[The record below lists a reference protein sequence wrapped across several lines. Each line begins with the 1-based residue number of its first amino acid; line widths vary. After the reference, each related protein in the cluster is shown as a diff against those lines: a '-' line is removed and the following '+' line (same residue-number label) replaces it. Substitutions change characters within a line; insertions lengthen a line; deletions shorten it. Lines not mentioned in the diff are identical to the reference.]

1 MVKRAKN
8 LWQQIV
14 AMDNL
19 EKAYQKSKKGKGKH
33 KHIKRFEKN
42 KEENLKKIQEML
54 INQTYEVSRYT
65 TEVIYEPKER
75 ILYKLPHN
83 PDKIIQ
89 LAVMNVLE
97 PYVIK
102 WLIKDTYACIK
113 KRGIHKASDRVMEFI
128 KKNKYCLQCDV
139 KKFYPSIDHDILFNK
154 VISRKIGDPYLLNLL
169 HKIIY
174 AIGGGKNSP
183 IGSLLS
189 QHFGNLYKDKTD
201 RLVKQKLGI
210 KCYVRYCD
218 DFLLFSNDK
227 KELHEAKYKIIE
239 FCKNELDLTLK
250 KADVFQT
257 SRGVDFMGYRH
268 FPAGYKLLRKST
280 AKRNKRALPKIAELY
295 DSGQMSHETFRSK
308 IMSIYGWA
316 KWANCKNFKEKT
328 GLEKLKEL
336 AMVDFSKICDE
347 RDKNLR
353 KVKGEK
359 VDIKDWLGKPIKI
372 SYFKITK
379 SSKKQG
385 TNCMSVEFY
394 YDGKAYMFFTGSP
407 NLMYLID
414 KYLTPE
420 MVEKGETLD
429 ATIVRKDGMLVLA

>member
-1 MVKRAKN
+1 M
-8 LWQQIV
+8 
-14 AMDNL
+14 
-19 EKAYQKSKKGKGKH
+19 
-33 KHIKRFEKN
+33 
-42 KEENLKKIQEML
+42 
-54 INQTYEVSRYT
+54 
-65 TEVIYEPKER
+65 
-75 ILYKLPHN
+75 
-83 PDKIIQ
+83 
-89 LAVMNVLE
+89 
-97 PYVIK
+97 
-102 WLIKDTYACIK
+102 
-113 KRGIHKASDRVMEFI
+113 
-128 KKNKYCLQCDV
+128 
-139 KKFYPSIDHDILFNK
+139 
-154 VISRKIGDPYLLNLL
+154 
-169 HKIIY
+169 
-174 AIGGGKNSP
+174 
-183 IGSLLS
+183 
-189 QHFGNLYKDKTD
+189 
-201 RLVKQKLGI
+201 
-210 KCYVRYCD
+210 
-218 DFLLFSNDK
+218 
-227 KELHEAKYKIIE
+227 
-239 FCKNELDLTLK
+239 TLK
-250 KADVFQT
+250 RADVFPT

-295 DSGQMSHETFRSK
+295 ENGQMSYETFRSK
-308 IMSIYGWA
+308 IMSMDGWV

-328 GLEKLKEL
+328 GLNKLKEL

-420 MVEKGETLD
+420 MVEQGETLD